1 MERRTFAGAGAATA
15 SLPDIVEQVY
25 NAKPLSVVRVWA
37 EALQAM
43 KAENGLVWTTVT
55 REMLQRYGADV
66 DEVKGLVS
74 FLRGTEG
81 TDISV
86 LFIENGDGQENGD
99 SRGRIKVEFRA
110 SRNASVA
117 EVAARLGGGGHRAA
131 AGCTI
136 PGQLATVQQR
146 VLAEVRKA
154 LPYRERA

>member
-1 MERRTFAGAGAATA
+1 MDAGA

-25 NAKPLSVVRVWA
+25 YAKPLGVARIWGD
-37 EALQAM
+37 ALQAM
-43 KAENGLVWTTVT
+43 NAEDGLVWTAVT
-55 REMLQRYGADV
+55 RDMLQRHAADP

-74 FLRGTEG
+74 FMRGTAG
-81 TDISV
+81 TDIAV
-86 LFIENGDGQENGD
+86 LFIENGNG
-99 SRGRIKVEFRA
+99 RAPGEGRIKVEFRA

-136 PGQLATVQQR
+136 PGSLATVQQR

-154 LPYRERA
+154 LPYRSRA